1 MSLLIHLPR
10 FDPVMFCSILRK
22 FFLQIDEEDSESE
35 DSDVFSELSQKVKL
49 QKRRDMARTQLN
61 ERRTTLRSAVA
72 PGMNVTVDRPKTKK
86 LVSFGFVTG
95 SRWYVFDCISNNY
108 ESRIAIMS
116 AVQTMSRTQMHRGKR
131 SNAPSAATS
140 THNLNQASFQNH
152 IGGSFR
158 VEHLVLESTALEC
171 SFWSRVEPD
180 KTATLH
186 MFNHRKVLQSKMW
199 FKLNRSTLD

>member
-1 MSLLIHLPR
+1 
-10 FDPVMFCSILRK
+10 MFCSILRK

-95 SRWYVFDCISNNY
+95 SR
-108 ESRIAIMS
+108 
-116 AVQTMSRTQMHRGKR
+116 
-131 SNAPSAATS
+131 
-140 THNLNQASFQNH
+140 
-152 IGGSFR
+152 
-158 VEHLVLESTALEC
+158 
-171 SFWSRVEPD
+171 
-180 KTATLH
+180 
-186 MFNHRKVLQSKMW
+186 
-199 FKLNRSTLD
+199 